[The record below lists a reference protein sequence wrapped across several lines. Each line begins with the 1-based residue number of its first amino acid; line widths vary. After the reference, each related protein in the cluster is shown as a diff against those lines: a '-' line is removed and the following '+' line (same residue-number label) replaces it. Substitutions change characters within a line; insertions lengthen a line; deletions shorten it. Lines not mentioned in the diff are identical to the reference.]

1 MFYLVFSSTQFA
13 PWLIFSFDQST
24 ALFVSSFMPCQV
36 FAQPHK
42 NTRPKNKNVK
52 FRISNP
58 LKRGG
63 DTRIRTEDQSFAGS
77 CLTTWLCRLAHF
89 QKSGAQSRTWTGTE
103 KNPRDFKSLVS
114 TIPPPGRRQIYLI
127 KNKMERETRVELA
140 TSTMARSRSTTELF
154 PHIWNE
160 NRILSNTSLNF
171 YNFFKK
177 YQISCYF
184 FYHWKIYIVF

>member
-1 MFYLVFSSTQFA
+1 MEATLGFE
-13 PWLIFSFDQST
+13 PRIK
-24 ALFVSSFMPCQV
+24 ALQ
-36 FAQPHK
+36 AHAL
-42 NTRPKNKNVK
+42 
-52 FRISNP
+52 P
-58 LKRGG
+58 LGYV
-63 DTRIRTEDQSFAGS
+63 AL
-77 CLTTWLCRLAHF
+77 LTS